1 MACPKQVSAHNVR
14 KRAIRVAHHGRTG
27 MSVRILGKI
36 AATALLAAGLAGC
49 IDVNI
54 DVAITSPT
62 TAKATMVQ
70 VMGADV
76 YAMVKMGAEGEGAS
90 EDSFCAEG
98 ELAENADG
106 SATCTMTEEGAFA
119 DLDLGQDEGGM
130 TFTEVSPGVIRV
142 ALPTADMQAEL
153 GAEEEM
159 DEETRQMVEAFFEGR
174 TMTIAVSG
182 AEIVETNMTLSAD
195 GKRAEQVIPMLDLI
209 NGAADLPDEIFAVVR
224 AP

>member
-1 MACPKQVSAHNVR
+1 
-14 KRAIRVAHHGRTG
+14 
-27 MSVRILGKI
+27 MSVKFLGKL

-54 DVAITSPT
+54 EVAITSPT
-62 TAKATMVQ
+62 TAKATMTQ

-98 ELAENADG
+98 ELTENSDG
-106 SATCTMTEEGAFA
+106 SATCVITEEGAFA

-130 TFTEVSPGVIRV
+130 TFTEVGPGLVRV

-153 GAEEEM
+153 GAQDEM

-174 TMTIAVSG
+174 TMTIAISG
-182 AEIVETNMTLSAD
+182 AEIVESNMTISGD
-195 GKRAEQVIPMLDLI
+195 KTKAEQVIDMLALI
-209 NGAADLPDEIFAVVR
+209 NGSADLPAELFAVVR

>member
-1 MACPKQVSAHNVR
+1 
-14 KRAIRVAHHGRTG
+14 
-27 MSVRILGKI
+27 MSVKFLGKL
-36 AATALLAAGLAGC
+36 AATALLAAGLSGC

-54 DVAITSPT
+54 EVAITSPT
-62 TAKATMVQ
+62 TAKATMTQ

-76 YAMVKMGAEGEGAS
+76 YAMVKMGAEGEGAG

-98 ELAENADG
+98 ELTENADG
-106 SATCTMTEEGAFA
+106 SATCTITEEGAFA

-130 TFTEVSPGVIRV
+130 TFTEAGPGLVRV

-153 GAEEEM
+153 GAQDEM

-174 TMTIAVSG
+174 TMTIAISG
-182 AEIVETNMTLSAD
+182 AEIVESNMTISAD
-195 GKRAEQVIPMLDLI
+195 KTKAEQVIDMLALI

>member
-1 MACPKQVSAHNVR
+1 
-14 KRAIRVAHHGRTG
+14 
-27 MSVRILGKI
+27 MSVKLFGKL

-54 DVAITSPT
+54 EVAITSPT

-98 ELAENADG
+98 ELTENADG
-106 SATCTMTEEGAFA
+106 SATCTITEEGAFA
-119 DLDLGQDEGGM
+119 DLDLGQNEGGM
-130 TFTEVSPGVIRV
+130 TFTEAGPGLVRV
-142 ALPTADMQAEL
+142 ALPTAEMQAEL
-153 GAEEEM
+153 GAEDEM

-174 TMTIAVSG
+174 TMTIAISG
-182 AEIVETNMTLSAD
+182 AEIVESNMTISAD
-195 GKRAEQVIPMLDLI
+195 KTKAEQVIDMLALI

>member
-1 MACPKQVSAHNVR
+1 
-14 KRAIRVAHHGRTG
+14 
-27 MSVRILGKI
+27 MSVKFLGKL
-36 AATALLAAGLAGC
+36 AATALLAAGLSGC

-62 TAKATMVQ
+62 TAKATMTQ

-90 EDSFCAEG
+90 EDGFCAEG
-98 ELAENADG
+98 ELTENADG
-106 SATCTMTEEGAFA
+106 SATCTITEEGAFA

-130 TFTEVSPGVIRV
+130 TFTEAGPGLVRV

-153 GAEEEM
+153 GAEDEM

-174 TMTIAVSG
+174 TMTIAISG
-182 AEIVETNMTLSAD
+182 AEIVESNMTIS
-195 GKRAEQVIPMLDLI
+195 GNKTRAEQVIDMLALI
-209 NGAADLPDEIFAVVR
+209 NGSADLPDELFAVVR

>member
-1 MACPKQVSAHNVR
+1 
-14 KRAIRVAHHGRTG
+14 
-27 MSVRILGKI
+27 MSVKFLGKL

-54 DVAITSPT
+54 EVAITSPT
-62 TAKATMVQ
+62 TAKATMTQ

-76 YAMVKMGAEGEGAS
+76 YAMVKMGAEGQGAS

-98 ELAENADG
+98 ELTENADG
-106 SATCTMTEEGAFA
+106 SATCTITEEGAFA

-130 TFTEVSPGVIRV
+130 TFTEAGPGLVRV

-153 GAEEEM
+153 GAQEEM

-174 TMTIAVSG
+174 TMTIAISG
-182 AEIVETNMTLSAD
+182 AEIVESNMTISAD
-195 GKRAEQVIPMLDLI
+195 KTKAEQVIDMLALI

>member
-1 MACPKQVSAHNVR
+1 
-14 KRAIRVAHHGRTG
+14 
-27 MSVRILGKI
+27 MSVKFLGKL
-36 AATALLAAGLAGC
+36 AATALLAAGLSGC

-54 DVAITSPT
+54 EVAITSPT
-62 TAKATMVQ
+62 TAKATMTQ

-98 ELAENADG
+98 ELTENADG
-106 SATCTMTEEGAFA
+106 SATCTITEEGAFA

-130 TFTEVSPGVIRV
+130 TFTEAGPGLVRV

-153 GAEEEM
+153 GAQDEM

-174 TMTIAVSG
+174 TMTIAISG
-182 AEIVETNMTLSAD
+182 AEIVESNMTISAD
-195 GKRAEQVIPMLDLI
+195 KTKAEQVIDMLALI

>member
-1 MACPKQVSAHNVR
+1 
-14 KRAIRVAHHGRTG
+14 
-27 MSVRILGKI
+27 MSVKFLGKL
-36 AATALLAAGLAGC
+36 AATALLAAGLSGC

-54 DVAITSPT
+54 EVAITSPT
-62 TAKATMVQ
+62 TAKATMTQ

-98 ELAENADG
+98 ELTENADG
-106 SATCTMTEEGAFA
+106 SATCTITEEGAFA

-130 TFTEVSPGVIRV
+130 TFTEAGPGLVRV

-153 GAEEEM
+153 GAQEEM

-174 TMTIAVSG
+174 TMTIAISG
-182 AEIVETNMTLSAD
+182 AEIVESNMTISAD
-195 GKRAEQVIPMLDLI
+195 KTKAEQVIDMLALI

>member
-1 MACPKQVSAHNVR
+1 
-14 KRAIRVAHHGRTG
+14 
-27 MSVRILGKI
+27 MSVKLLGKL
-36 AATALLAAGLAGC
+36 AATALLAAGLVGC

-54 DVAITSPT
+54 EVAITSPT
-62 TAKATMVQ
+62 TAKATMTQ

-76 YAMVKMGAEGEGAS
+76 YAMVKMSAEGEASS

-98 ELAENADG
+98 ELVENADG
-106 SATCTMTEEGAFA
+106 SATCTIIEEGEFSA
-119 DLDLGQDEGGM
+119 LDLGQEDGGM

-153 GAEEEM
+153 GAEDDM

-174 TMTIAVSG
+174 TMTIVISG
-182 AEIVETNMTLSAD
+182 AEIVETNMTVAAD
-195 GKRAEQVIPMLDLI
+195 GKSAEQVIPLLDLI

>member
-1 MACPKQVSAHNVR
+1 
-14 KRAIRVAHHGRTG
+14 
-27 MSVRILGKI
+27 MSVKFLGKL
-36 AATALLAAGLAGC
+36 AATALLAAGLSGC

-54 DVAITSPT
+54 EVAITSAT
-62 TAKATMVQ
+62 TAKATMTQ

-98 ELAENADG
+98 ELTENADG
-106 SATCTMTEEGAFA
+106 SATCTITEEGAFA

-130 TFTEVSPGVIRV
+130 TFTEAGPGLVRV

-153 GAEEEM
+153 GAQDEM

-174 TMTIAVSG
+174 TMTIAISG
-182 AEIVETNMTLSAD
+182 AEIVESNMTISAD
-195 GKRAEQVIPMLDLI
+195 KTKAEQVIDMLALI

-224 AP
+224 APWRFASH

>member
-1 MACPKQVSAHNVR
+1 
-14 KRAIRVAHHGRTG
+14 
-27 MSVRILGKI
+27 MSVKLFGKL

-54 DVAITSPT
+54 EVAITSPT
-62 TAKATMVQ
+62 TAKATMTQ

-98 ELAENADG
+98 ELTENADG
-106 SATCTMTEEGAFA
+106 SATCTITEEGAFA

-130 TFTEVSPGVIRV
+130 TFTEAGPGLVRV

-153 GAEEEM
+153 GAQDEM

-174 TMTIAVSG
+174 TMTIAISG
-182 AEIVETNMTLSAD
+182 AEIVESNMTISAD
-195 GKRAEQVIPMLDLI
+195 KTKAEQVIDMLALI